1 MTDNSNGDTT
11 MLTKASIALA
21 MIVAISS
28 GTLAADNGGPSAPS
42 ATDVCSHAP
51 GPIPSPTANQ
61 VCNRQGWFKDRY
73 R

>member
-1 MTDNSNGDTT
+1 

-28 GTLAADNGGPSAPS
+28 GTLAADNGGPL

-61 VCNRQGWFKDRY
+61 VCNRQGWFKDR
-73 R
+73 